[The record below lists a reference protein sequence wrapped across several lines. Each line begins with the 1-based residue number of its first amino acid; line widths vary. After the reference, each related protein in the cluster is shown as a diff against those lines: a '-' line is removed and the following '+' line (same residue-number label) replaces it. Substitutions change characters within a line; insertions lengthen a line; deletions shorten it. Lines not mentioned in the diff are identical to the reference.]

1 MLVLTRKVGERVM
14 IGPNIAVTVTEVRGD
29 RVKLAFEAPDQ
40 VPIYREEIFRRIQAD
55 EPTRGQQQ
63 QQPGASSYYAEF
75 A

>member
-14 IGPNIAVTVTEVRGD
+14 IGPNISVRVVDVRGD

-40 VPIYREEIFRRIQAD
+40 VPIYREETFRRIQAEESEHGGPKD
-55 EPTRGQQQ
+55 PDVS
-63 QQPGASSYYAEF
+63 PYYAEF